1 MEKFINEFGY
11 FALMIGTFFE
21 GETAI
26 LTASS
31 LIYRGFFEFPW
42 TVFAAFFGSFASD
55 WIYYLI
61 GRLNGKVFISK
72 HPKIQSHIEPVTRF
86 FHTHKFQIL
95 FSYRFL
101 YGFRIIIPLVIGMS
115 GLKPTSY
122 LFYSVVTGLL
132 WATTISTIGYLAG
145 RLLNLQTKHFEA
157 NFIFIMIGFAL
168 IGLAIGLIVKR
179 ITMQKV
185 SQPVRNKMD

>member
-72 HPKIQSHIEPVTRF
+72 HPKIQSHIEPLTKF
-86 FHTHKFQIL
+86 FHKHKFQIF
-95 FSYRFL
+95 FSYPFF
-101 YGFRIIIPLVIGMS
+101 YDFRITIPLVIS
-115 GLKPTSY
+115 ITRLN
-122 LFYSVVTGLL
+122 
-132 WATTISTIGYLAG
+132 AT
-145 RLLNLQTKHFEA
+145 
-157 NFIFIMIGFAL
+157 
-168 IGLAIGLIVKR
+168 
-179 ITMQKV
+179 
-185 SQPVRNKMD
+185 